1 MNVPLTTGIDEDNCS
16 GRLTW
21 YATGVDGSHFNIIWS
36 VVLQSRDGVSEHV
49 PTDILRHDPHALPF
63 NSHCVCGDGDPSSL
77 LWSLPL
83 HHY

>member
-1 MNVPLTTGIDEDNCS
+1 MNIPLTIGIDEDSCS

-21 YATGVDGSHFNIIWS
+21 YATGVDGSYSNIIVS
-36 VVLQSRDGVSEHV
+36 IVIQSRDVVSEHV
-49 PTDILRHDPHALPF
+49 PTDILRHDPAVHI